1 MQLKI
6 SSSDDTFQYFIIT
19 IMCTAGIS
27 KNYSSRSW
35 SYVTVWMTNWLL
47 SEESVLL
54 SKFYILLYIRTPW
67 LFDLQII
74 MSWGPIKMRNQRAKF
89 FINNML
95 FSSCLCFFYMNHY
108 NLFCWCP
115 ENPLASFLSKIMIC
129 LVKISNHWL
138 NLLFCSI
145 KETV

>member
-67 LFDLQII
+67 LFDLHII

-95 FSSCLCFFYMNHY
+95 FSSCLCFLHESLQSLLLM
-108 NLFCWCP
+108 P
-115 ENPLASFLSKIMIC
+115 PLASFLSKIMIC

>member
-95 FSSCLCFFYMNHY
+95 FSSCLCFFTWITTISFADAQRIH
-108 NLFCWCP
+108 L
-115 ENPLASFLSKIMIC
+115 LASFQKSWYVWSKF
-129 LVKISNHWL
+129 LTTDLISY
-138 NLLFCSI
+138 FAA
-145 KETV
+145 